1 MPVIR
6 QAIIVANPALK
17 DQDAFERKALTIRKQ
32 ILNNIRALSAER
44 RLPGLSDLYIASC
57 STRTLVYKG
66 LLLAP
71 QVESF
76 YADFAQSA
84 DPVSTRAGAP
94 ALFEPTRFRREKLA
108 PSVPLQ
114 SPITVEINTLRG
126 NVNWMY
132 ARRRLD
138 VVPT

>member
-1 MPVIR
+1 MAIAEGQSLLGWREVPTDITGLGKRVIETMPVIR

-44 RLPGLSDLYIASC
+44 QLPGLGDLYIASC

-76 YADFAQSA
+76 YDDLRNPLTQSA
-84 DPVSTRAGAP
+84 LALVHQRFSTNT
-94 ALFEPTRFRREKLA
+94 F
-108 PSVPLQ
+108 PS
-114 SPITVEINTLRG
+114 
-126 NVNWMY
+126 
-132 ARRRLD
+132 
-138 VVPT
+138 